1 MILIRWRMF
10 NMSTVGLTD
19 RMQAL
24 PAHENPVTCATLET
38 AGWPLSTPL
47 PAITQEAQTA
57 MPEKPI
63 PDSTQAPAIFGRRR
77 FLGAATSVSLAAALP
92 LSARSQTT
100 DVGRETTAVPVLPAR
115 LQPRD
120 LVALVNPA
128 SARHTII
135 PTEIMAEAIE
145 ALGLRTQRGANY
157 YARRGYM
164 AGSDEERAADINAAF
179 ADPEVRAIWATG
191 GWGSARTLPLL
202 DFDLIRRNPKVLVGY
217 SDATALLNAV
227 HSQTGLVTFHGPF
240 PQARVTADYQRS
252 LLLDGKDATLRNPQ
266 EISADETV
274 VTQHRIRTIR
284 GGTARG
290 RLIGG
295 NLTVLSAIVG
305 SGYLPDFDGAILFLE
320 DVNEAVYRVDRML
333 TQLRLAGILDKISGF
348 VFGNC
353 TECDPSSSYGSLTLE
368 EAIRDHVEP
377 LGVPA
382 WMGAMF
388 GHIPEQFTLPIGV
401 EASIDADSGTIAHG
415 RAVA

>member
-1 MILIRWRMF
+1 M
-10 NMSTVGLTD
+10 
-19 RMQAL
+19 
-24 PAHENPVTCATLET
+24 PANLNSPPFPNP
-38 AGWPLSTPL
+38 GRTP
-47 PAITQEAQTA
+47 PGH
-57 MPEKPI
+57 
-63 PDSTQAPAIFGRRR
+63 DRRR
-77 FLGAATSVSLAAALP
+77 VLKAMASISLAAALP
-92 LSARSQTT
+92 MTARSQSAS
-100 DVGRETTAVPVLPAR
+100 RATAASAALIRPAR
-115 LQPRD
+115 LQPGD

-128 SARHTII
+128 SARHTMIA
-135 PTEIMAEAIE
+135 TEIMAEAVE
-145 ALGLRTQRGANY
+145 ALGLRTRRGANY

-164 AGSDEERAADINAAF
+164 AGTDEERAADINAAF

-227 HSQTGLVTFHGPF
+227 HAQTGLVTFHGPF
-240 PQARVTADYQRS
+240 PEARVTAQYQRS
-252 LLLDGKDATLRNPQ
+252 LLLDAKGATLRNPQ
-266 EISADETV
+266 EIAADETV

-284 GGTARG
+284 GGTAEG
-290 RLIGG
+290 RLVGG

-305 SGYLPDFDGAILFLE
+305 SAYLPDFDGAILFLE

-333 TQLRLAGILDKISGF
+333 TQLRLAGILDRISGF

-353 TECDPSSSYGSLTLE
+353 TDCDPGSGYGSLTLE
-368 EAIRDHVEP
+368 EAIRDHIEP

-401 EASIDADSGTIAHG
+401 NARIDADAGTIEHG